1 MRRGLL
7 VLGATVALL
16 VGLGLAAALY
26 DRPPATPGAWLA
38 HARLEA
44 RQATVDGHRVRYVR
58 SGSGSGPTVVLVHGF
73 GSSLYTWKDV
83 LPGLSSSH
91 DVIALDLPGFG
102 ASDLPA
108 DLSFQELPAAVV
120 GLMNRLG
127 IERAAL
133 VGHSMGGAVAAVVA
147 AEKPRRVRGLV
158 LVDAAGFNLEPE
170 DQPAMVRLVTSP
182 LVPFLARLPG
192 KRLLVERSL
201 REVFHDDRYVTDER
215 VAEYLA
221 ATLRPGSVYALRSLM
236 LSLAGRAGFVRGRLP
251 RIQTPTLVVWGREDR
266 WVPLADADHFVE
278 AIPGARKVVLD
289 ACGHMP
295 QEEKPGQLTGLLRE
309 FLAGPEHLAGEPRAT
324 SARGRRVSP
333 GPSEPSGSAGAR
345 GR

>member
-7 VLGATVALL
+7 VLGAAVALL
-16 VGLGLAAALY
+16 LGLGLAAALY
-26 DRPPATPGAWLA
+26 DRPPVTPGTWLA
-38 HARLEA
+38 HAGLEA
-44 RQATVDGHRVRYVR
+44 RQATVGGHRVRYVR
-58 SGSGSGPTVVLVHGF
+58 SGSGSGSTVVLVHGIA
-73 GSSLYTWKDV
+73 SSLYTWKDV
-83 LPGLSSSH
+83 LPGLSRSH
-91 DVIALDLPGFG
+91 DVIAVDLPGFG
-102 ASDLPA
+102 TSDLPA
-108 DLSFQELPAAVV
+108 DLSFLDLPASVV
-120 GLMNRLG
+120 GLMDRLG

-147 AEKPRRVRGLV
+147 AENPGRVRGLV

-182 LVPFLARLPG
+182 LVPLLARLPG

-201 REVFHDDRYVTDER
+201 REVFHDDRYVTEER

-221 ATLRPGSVYALRSLM
+221 ATLRPGSVPAMRSLM
-236 LSLAGRAGFVRGRLP
+236 LSLAGRTGFVRDRLP

-266 WVPLADADHFVE
+266 WVPLADADRFVE
-278 AIPGARKVVLD
+278 AIPGARKVVFD

-295 QEEKPGQLTGLLRE
+295 QEERPRRLTGLLEE
-309 FLAGPEHLAGEPRAT
+309 FLADPEGLAGEPQAT
-324 SARGRRVSP
+324 SARGRRVFP